1 MSGLVL
7 RGLLL
12 AADAAPAVKKAA
24 DSSGGASFLIFL
36 AVVFL
41 VFVLPFLLGSFIA
54 RSLNVRD
61 MGTRIGTVLFAVM
74 IGITPFVWQY
84 VKGSREQSTYAARL
98 AAWEAEG
105 KEKGEPQPTRP
116 EPRSWQSAIKL
127 GIDLEGGTNLV
138 FETDPIAG
146 KEVTPDVLAQLVTAI
161 GRRINPTGTEEVVV
175 RAVGRNRIEVIV
187 PGAKPEEVARIKQ
200 LITRLGSLEFAILA
214 NRSDHDAIIQRA
226 QGAKKDVFD
235 ANGNVIAS
243 WREVA
248 FGKDKKPKYTP
259 GSSDISREVDEK
271 GEKVTQVLIVL
282 DRDPDNRVTGK
293 YLTRAHE
300 TVDESGGAAVGFNFN
315 TRGAF
320 LFQKL
325 TSLNGPRSDGSFR
338 NLAVLLDER
347 IHTAPVIRSTISDS
361 GMISGRYTRDE
372 VNELIGVLK
381 AGALEV
387 PLKPDPVSEFSV
399 GPLLAHD
406 VRDKGMMS
414 VYVSSI
420 LIFAFM
426 FIYYRFA
433 GLVANICLVLN
444 IVLILAS
451 MAYIDATFTLPGIAG
466 IVLTVGMAVD
476 SNVLIFERMR
486 EEQERGS
493 SLRMTIQNGF
503 GRALSAI
510 VDGNMTS
517 LITAVILYMIGT
529 DQIRGFA
536 VTLFIGLTVS
546 MFTAVFM
553 GRVLFE
559 LAERK
564 RWISRVSMM
573 SLIKVPHIDWIG
585 WWRPAVAIS
594 AVFVIAGF
602 IAMGA
607 RGVDNLDI
615 DFTGGTV
622 VTFDF
627 EKNQDLQKVQEL
639 IQKPESEGGLGSTA
653 TVERLIPLGAK
664 PTDEPSDATTRD
676 SGKQFR
682 IRTKEQDI
690 KKVADTIFKQMN
702 SSDMKIRQV
711 TVNYGDVVELATSEA
726 KRETLAQFPQGRDVL
741 LTFSAPIKTATA
753 EDYVAQALSELK
765 GAAPEK
771 NESDEPESEADAE
784 KAKATANAPKY
795 DVPKA
800 LFVVEGVTASDDDR
814 SAGFTTMMLN
824 ASPELP
830 IADLKTA
837 LTAMQTRMAT
847 EPVFT
852 EVNTFDSQV
861 AKEMQEMALLAIL
874 FSLIAI
880 VGYIWFRFERV
891 TWGFAAVAALFH
903 DVLVTM
909 AAIPLA
915 AYLSQTPIGRALGF
929 EDFKINLG
937 VVASILTIIGYSL
950 NDTIVIFDR
959 IREIRGKN
967 PALTAEMLNMSVNQT
982 LSRTILTALS
992 CLIVVVVMYAVG
1004 GEGLHAFAFTM
1015 IVGVISGSWSTI
1027 YMSNPV
1033 LLWLM
1038 NRPGSAPAR
1047 VSAPIRSA
1055 KPSAAG

>member
-7 RGLLL
+7 KGLLL

-61 MGTRIGTVLFAVM
+61 LGTRIGTVLFAVM
-74 IGITPFVWQY
+74 IGFAPFVWQY
-84 VKGSREQSTYAARL
+84 VKGAREQSAYTARL

-105 KEKGEPQPTRP
+105 KEKGEPEPTRP
-116 EPRSWQSAIKL
+116 EPRTWQSAIKL

-259 GSSDISREVDEK
+259 GQSDISREVDEK
-271 GEKVTQVLIVL
+271 GEKITQVLIVL
-282 DRDPDNRVTGK
+282 DREPDNRVTGK

-510 VDGNMTS
+510 VDGNMVS

-536 VTLFIGLTVS
+536 VTLFIGLSVS

-553 GRVLFE
+553 GRVIFE
-559 LAERK
+559 LVERK
-564 RWISRVSMM
+564 RWIKRVSMM
-573 SLIKVPHIDWIG
+573 SLIKVPHIDWIS
-585 WWRPAVAIS
+585 WWKPAVAIS

-627 EKNQDLQKVQEL
+627 EKDQELHKVQEL
-639 IQKPESEGGLGSTA
+639 LQKPEAEGGLGSTA
-653 TVERLIPLGAK
+653 TVERLMALGAT
-664 PTDEPSDATTRD
+664 PTED
-676 SGKQFR
+676 SSGKDLGKQFR

-690 KKVADTIFKQMN
+690 KKVADTIYKQMN
-702 SSDMKIRQV
+702 SNDMKIRQV
-711 TVNYGDVVELATSEA
+711 TVDIGNVVDLASSET
-726 KRETLAQFPQGRDVL
+726 KRETLAKFPQGRDVL
-741 LTFSAPIKTATA
+741 LTFSGPIKTTTA
-753 EDYVAQALSELK
+753 EDYVAQALSEIK

-771 NESDEPESEADAE
+771 KDVDDPESEPDAE
-784 KAKATANAPKY
+784 KTKAKANAPKY

-814 SAGFTTMMLN
+814 SAGFTTVRLN
-824 ASPELP
+824 ASTELP
-830 IADLKTA
+830 EADLKTA
-837 LTAMQTRMAT
+837 LASMQHRMAT

-861 AKEMQEMALLAIL
+861 AQEMQEMALLAIL

-903 DVLVTM
+903 DVLVTL

-915 AYLSQTPIGRALGF
+915 AYLSQTPVGKALGF

-967 PALTAEMLNMSVNQT
+967 PALTADMLNSSVNQT
-982 LSRTILTALS
+982 LSRTMLTAAS
-992 CLIVVVVMYAVG
+992 CFIVVIVMYAVG

-1047 VSAPIRSA
+1047 ASAPIGSA

>member
-7 RGLLL
+7 KGLLL
-12 AADAAPAVKKAA
+12 AADAAPAVTKAA
-24 DSSGGASFLIFL
+24 DSSAGASFLIFV

-41 VFVLPFLLGSFIA
+41 VFVLPFLLGTAIA
-54 RSLNVRD
+54 RGLNVRD

-74 IGITPFVWQY
+74 LGLAPFVWQY
-84 VKGSREQSTYAARL
+84 VKGAREQSAYAARL

-105 KEKGEPQPTRP
+105 KEKGDPQPTPP
-116 EPRSWQSAIKL
+116 EPRTWQSAIKL

-138 FETDPIAG
+138 FETDPSAG
-146 KEVTPDVLAQLVTAI
+146 KDVTPDVLAQLVTAVS
-161 GRRINPTGTEEVVV
+161 RRINPTGTEEVVV

-226 QGAKKDVFD
+226 QGAKKDVYD
-235 ANGNVIAS
+235 ANGNVVAS
-243 WREVA
+243 WREIA
-248 FGKDKKPKYTP
+248 IGKDKKPKYTP
-259 GSSDISREVDEK
+259 SQNDITREVEEK
-271 GEKVTQVLIVL
+271 GQKVTQVLIVL
-282 DRDPDNRVTGK
+282 DRDPNNRVTGK

-315 TRGAF
+315 TRGAV
-320 LFQKL
+320 LFQNL
-325 TSLNGPRSDGSFR
+325 TSLNGPRADGSFR

-347 IHTAPVIRSTISDS
+347 IHTAPVIRTTISDS

-564 RWISRVSMM
+564 RWIHRVNMM
-573 SLIKVPHIDWIG
+573 SLIKVPHIDWIS
-585 WWRPAVAIS
+585 WWKPAVAIS

-627 EKNQDLQKVQEL
+627 ENEQELQEVQEL
-639 IQKPESEGGLGSTA
+639 LQKPVDEGGLGSTA
-653 TVERLIPLGAK
+653 TVERLVQLGQDVSA
-664 PTDEPSDATTRD
+664 SDK
-676 SGKQFR
+676 GKQFR
-682 IRTKEQDI
+682 VRTKEQDI
-690 KKVADTIFKQMN
+690 KKVADTIYKQMN
-702 SSDMKIRQV
+702 SNDKKIRQV
-711 TVNYGDVVELATSEA
+711 TVEYGDVVDLASSET
-726 KRETLAQFPQGRDVL
+726 KRETLAKFPQGRDVL
-741 LTFSAPIKTATA
+741 LTFSGPIKTTTA
-753 EDYVAQALSELK
+753 EDYVAQALSEIK
-765 GAAPEK
+765 GAAPVKKDAEDSED
-771 NESDEPESEADAE
+771 ESDAD
-784 KAKATANAPKY
+784 KARAAATANAPKY
-795 DVPKA
+795 DSPKA
-800 LFVVEGVTASDDDR
+800 LFVIEGVEAAEDP
-814 SAGFTTMMLN
+814 SAGFRTMRIN
-824 ASPELP
+824 ASSELAE
-830 IADLKTA
+830 ADLKAA
-837 LTAMQTRMAT
+837 LAAMQQRMAT

-861 AKEMQEMALLAIL
+861 AKEMQEMAMLAIF

-891 TWGFAAVAALFH
+891 TWGLAAVAALFH
-903 DVLVTM
+903 DVLVTLG
-909 AAIPLA
+909 AIPLA
-915 AYLSQTPIGRALGF
+915 AYLSQTPVGRALGF

-959 IREIRGKN
+959 IREVRGKN
-967 PALTAEMLNMSVNQT
+967 PALTAEMLNTSVNQT

-992 CLIVVVVMYAVG
+992 CFIVVVVMYAVG

-1038 NRPGSAPAR
+1038 NRPGSTPAR
-1047 VSAPIRSA
+1047 PSAPMRAVKS
-1055 KPSAAG
+1055 SAAS